1 MIAWR
6 GVCSAGFGL
15 LLLLPRHAASFP
27 VDGDQTVLPPGTE
40 LNEDALQRPRE
51 IFHSEY
57 RGDRKSYQINLG
69 DLAFNAPE
77 IFGGVA
83 RQAGMSCATCHV
95 NGAGNAKLFVPG
107 MSTRPGN
114 FDTTGPLFNPAAD
127 NHVLD
132 PVRIPSLRGARYL
145 APYGHDGR
153 MASLRDFVRNVVI
166 NEFAGPEPS
175 TTILDAIVAYIQE
188 IDFLPNPK
196 LGARG
201 RLNESASETERRGEA
216 LFSKPFPRDPNLS
229 CAGCHL
235 PAGAFVDHLQHDVGS
250 GGLHK
255 TPTLLNANFNA
266 PYFHDGRYD
275 SFDQVVDHFD
285 REFGLALSAQDRGN
299 LVAYL
304 RAVGDG
310 QQPYD
315 RDSVM
320 VRFKEIS
327 TFSLLLAQAIG
338 MCDREAIEL
347 AVDTL
352 GGEMRDLT
360 ERFPD
365 HRDPAVTGALVERR
379 LVRGALKDVVI
390 SLRRIAIAV
399 TSGDFDAATAEYRVY
414 YGLTFSRAMPLL
426 RGTEPWSLFN
436 AALREAHDTQRRR
449 CYGPRRRRNDECS
462 NLDMSMGRHDERS
475 GESIFDW
482 SGVVGTRL
490 PHACYRRA
498 AVLGVIVA
506 IALASNAGAAP
517 LEASAEGYRRY
528 LIEDIGQALNGA
540 RTLRERVVA
549 ADLDGAKRKAWIEAR
564 IGWERSE
571 VFTGGFV
578 PELDQQI
585 DAWPNAND
593 GFHGIEVKL
602 FGANRTDIGE
612 ETDALIAL
620 MARIC
625 TGRSK
630 ISSFP
635 AAPAPSGV
643 ARLAFEVGG
652 NKTDGGESRL
662 SGTSLNDM
670 QSNVD
675 GIELA
680 YRVIFSDAIGASD
693 PRLADAARATI
704 ERIKATVPDIRP
716 AQSRCRKASCRQRGA
731 RGPAGNGGAAAGA

>member
-1 MIAWR
+1 MIADAKRGWR
-6 GVCSAGFGL
+6 DGKHRPVIGQRGL
-15 LLLLPRHAASFP
+15 WMAATLVVLLLPHDATSFP
-27 VDGDQTVLPPGTE
+27 IDGDQAVLPAGSE
-40 LNEDALQRPRE
+40 INEDALDVPRE
-51 IFHSEY
+51 ILHSEH
-57 RGDRKSYQINLG
+57 RGDRTSYLVALG
-69 DLAFNAPE
+69 DLAFNSPA
-77 IFGGVA
+77 ILGDVA
-83 RQAGMSCATCHV
+83 RRANISCGTCHV
-95 NGAGNAKLFVPG
+95 NGASNAKLFVPG

-114 FDTTGPLFNPAAD
+114 FDTTGPLFNPKAD

-250 GGLHK
+250 GGLFK

-275 SFDQVVDHFD
+275 DLDQVVDHFD

-338 MCDREAIEL
+338 MRDREAIEL

-436 AALREAHDTQRRR
+436 PALREAHDTQRRQM
-449 CYGPRRRRNDECS
+449 
-462 NLDMSMGRHDERS
+462 L
-475 GESIFDW
+475 
-482 SGVVGTRL
+482 
-490 PHACYRRA
+490 
-498 AVLGVIVA
+498 
-506 IALASNAGAAP
+506 
-517 LEASAEGYRRY
+517 
-528 LIEDIGQALNGA
+528 
-540 RTLRERVVA
+540 RT
-549 ADLDGAKRKAWIEAR
+549 
-564 IGWERSE
+564 
-571 VFTGGFV
+571 
-578 PELDQQI
+578 
-585 DAWPNAND
+585 
-593 GFHGIEVKL
+593 
-602 FGANRTDIGE
+602 
-612 ETDALIAL
+612 
-620 MARIC
+620 
-625 TGRSK
+625 
-630 ISSFP
+630 
-635 AAPAPSGV
+635 
-643 ARLAFEVGG
+643 
-652 NKTDGGESRL
+652 
-662 SGTSLNDM
+662 
-670 QSNVD
+670 
-675 GIELA
+675 
-680 YRVIFSDAIGASD
+680 
-693 PRLADAARATI
+693 
-704 ERIKATVPDIRP
+704 P
-716 AQSRCRKASCRQRGA
+716 AQAQR
-731 RGPAGNGGAAAGA
+731 